1 MEATLHAQTVP
12 AAPLQPRASALTW
25 LIRLAVSGAL
35 IGVIFAALAA
45 AGVALYDLQYQGRV
59 FPGVH
64 VGGVD
69 LSGLTAEEAARALT
83 GSFGYADQRVIVLVD
98 GNARTELTPAEL
110 GISYDLLATVERAY
124 AVGRSQGL
132 LGNALA
138 QFDAW
143 HAGVQLAPVIRL
155 NEGQAYVRLNDIAAA
170 AYRPV
175 IEASLS
181 AEGGTITATPG
192 QIGRQLEVQRAFD
205 QLHGHLLN
213 LEPATIEL
221 PYTETAPLILDA
233 SAQADQARAILAQP
247 LTLTIA
253 EPVEGDPGE
262 PWTISTEQLGT
273 MLRVERVAE
282 GNAARY
288 EVRLD
293 EAALRGVLEP
303 LAPSLQRFARNARF
317 IFNDD
322 TRLLEVIE
330 PSQNG
335 RILDVA
341 GTLTAINESIG
352 KGQSAVPLVF
362 QIQTPAVADTA
373 TGADLGI
380 TELVS
385 AQYTSFRGSSPE
397 RMQNIATAAARFHG
411 LMVPPGATF
420 SFADNIGDI
429 SLDSGFAEALI
440 IYGGRTI
447 RGVGGGVCQVST
459 TLFRTVYFGG
469 FPIVERNAHAYRVG
483 YYEQNTG
490 SWSGPGLDAAV
501 FTPLVDLKFTNDTPY
516 WLLME
521 TYFYPGAQRL
531 EWKFYSTSDG
541 RTTTVN
547 AATITNVIPAPP
559 PVYEE
564 SAELAAGEIKQVD
577 WQADGADTVV
587 SRVVMRDGVRI
598 NADEQPIRT
607 RYQPWRAIYQ
617 YGPGTPNMPPPEA
630 ATP

>member
-1 MEATLHAQTVP
+1 VP
-12 AAPLQPRASALTW
+12 
-25 LIRLAVSGAL
+25 
-35 IGVIFAALAA
+35 
-45 AGVALYDLQYQGRV
+45 
-59 FPGVH
+59 
-64 VGGVD
+64 
-69 LSGLTAEEAARALT
+69 
-83 GSFGYADQRVIVLVD
+83 
-98 GNARTELTPAEL
+98 
-110 GISYDLLATVERAY
+110 
-124 AVGRSQGL
+124 
-132 LGNALA
+132 
-138 QFDAW
+138 
-143 HAGVQLAPVIRL
+143 
-155 NEGQAYVRLNDIAAA
+155 
-170 AYRPV
+170 
-175 IEASLS
+175 
-181 AEGGTITATPG
+181 
-192 QIGRQLEVQRAFD
+192 
-205 QLHGHLLN
+205 
-213 LEPATIEL
+213 
-221 PYTETAPLILDA
+221 
-233 SAQADQARAILAQP
+233 
-247 LTLTIA
+247 
-253 EPVEGDPGE
+253 
-262 PWTISTEQLGT
+262 
-273 MLRVERVAE
+273 
-282 GNAARY
+282 
-288 EVRLD
+288 
-293 EAALRGVLEP
+293 
-303 LAPSLQRFARNARF
+303 
-317 IFNDD
+317 
-322 TRLLEVIE
+322 
-330 PSQNG
+330 
-335 RILDVA
+335 
-341 GTLTAINESIG
+341 
-352 KGQSAVPLVF
+352 
-362 QIQTPAVADTA
+362 DTA

-547 AATITNVIPAPP
+547 AASVSNVIPAPP
-559 PVYEE
+559 PSYEE
-564 SAELAAGEIKQVD
+564 NPELAAGEIKQVD

-587 SRVVMRDGVRI
+587 GRVVMRDGVQI
-598 NADEQPIRT
+598 NAGEQPIRT

-630 ATP
+630 VTP